1 MRPKTQ
7 KTVRLVVPG
16 TNMEQELSLSHAER
30 LLDMGTHLNG
40 GWVLPAN
47 SEYIYDNE
55 NGIRLRT
62 DKTSD

>member
-1 MRPKTQ
+1 MRPKKQ

-16 TNMEQELSLSHAER
+16 TNMEQEFGLSHAER

-40 GWVLPAN
+40 GWTLPAN
-47 SEYIYDNE
+47 SEYIYDSE